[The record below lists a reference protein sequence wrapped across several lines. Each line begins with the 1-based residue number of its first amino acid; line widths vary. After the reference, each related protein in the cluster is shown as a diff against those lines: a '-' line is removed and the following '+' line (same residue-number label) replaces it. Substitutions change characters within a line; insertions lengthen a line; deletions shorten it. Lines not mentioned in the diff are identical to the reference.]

1 MERGFYINW
10 DAGTIVTD
18 KRAVKR
24 YYNKL
29 KKGIG

>member
-1 MERGFYINW
+1 MKRGFYINW
-10 DAGTIVTD
+10 DAGKVVSD
-18 KRAVKR
+18 ERAVKR